1 MIWIADKNIRE
12 WLPKLQA
19 HRGYWVGGLPE
30 NSMQSV
36 MAAYAA
42 GYEMCEFDVRM
53 TSDGQV
59 VLFHDDHFQGSF
71 VAKTKYDDF
80 NRLVPVTKLE
90 ALFEWFSGVENFKL
104 NIEIKS
110 RELVNFKLEKKVCEL
125 IGRYKLEKRV
135 LVSSFNP
142 ISLYKVRRY
151 NPEIYRALLL
161 SFERNH
167 GNNLVVK
174 SGVMNYMCRPHI
186 LHLRYIDYSRH
197 FRALGRKIPI
207 VLWTVNDIEICRN
220 LKGEI
225 HGIISD
231 EITPEIFEKN

>member
-1 MIWIADKNIRE
+1 MADKNIRE
-12 WLPKLQA
+12 WLPRLQA

-36 MAAYAA
+36 AAAYAA

-53 TSDGQV
+53 TSDGHV
-59 VLFHDDHFQGSF
+59 VLFHDDHYQGRF
-71 VAKTKYDDF
+71 VAKTKYTEF
-80 NRLVPVTKLE
+80 NALVPVTKLE
-90 ALFEWFSGVENFKL
+90 DLLQWFSGTENFKL

-110 RELVNFKLEKKVCEL
+110 RRLVNFKLEKTVCEL
-125 IGRYKLEKRV
+125 IARYRLESRV
-135 LVSSFNP
+135 LISSFNP

-151 NPEIYRALLL
+151 NPGIYRALLL

-167 GNNLVVK
+167 GNNIVVK

-186 LHLRYIDYSRH
+186 LHLRYIDYSKH

-207 VLWTVNDIEICRN
+207 VLWTVNEIEIYRG
-220 LKGEI
+220 LKHEI
-225 HGIISD
+225 HGVISD
-231 EITPEIFEKN
+231 SITPELFGKN